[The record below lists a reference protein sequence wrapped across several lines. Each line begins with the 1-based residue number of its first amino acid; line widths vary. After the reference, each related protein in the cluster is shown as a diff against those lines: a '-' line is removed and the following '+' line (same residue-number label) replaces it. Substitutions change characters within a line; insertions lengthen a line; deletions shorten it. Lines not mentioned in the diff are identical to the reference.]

1 MAALIAQ
8 LRDFDLAEEA
18 FSDAMI
24 EAARVWPDK
33 GMPDNGG
40 AWLLAV
46 AKRRAIDR
54 LRKLAVRQSD
64 TAQATIQQLAEDTE
78 MAEADY
84 TIPDERL
91 RLIFTCCHPALSREA
106 QVALTL
112 RTLCGLTSREIAR
125 AFLTSETTMNQRLT
139 RAKGKIRKAGIP
151 YIVPEAVD
159 IPDRLEPV
167 LSVIYLIYN
176 ESYTAYEG
184 MTLTRNDLAAEAI
197 RLTQILQNLLPNPE
211 VSGLLALMILQNAR
225 RPART
230 DMDGNLVSLE
240 VQDRALWDGD
250 AIAVGKKLL
259 LRAMGLGRI
268 GPYQIQAAINALHCE
283 AVTWADTDWPQI
295 SKLYTTLFR
304 LNPSPVIA
312 LNGAIAMANGGQLA
326 AGLQAIEALATDLL
340 NYQPF
345 YAARADLLARKGDFP
360 AAHADYARAIE
371 MSKNTAERAFLQR
384 KQADLG

>member
-8 LRDFDLAEEA
+8 LHDFDLAEEA

-33 GMPDNGG
+33 GVPNNGG

-54 LRKLAVRQSD
+54 LRKVTVRQSQS
-64 TAQATIQQLAEDTE
+64 AKATIELLAEDAE
-78 MAEADY
+78 MAESDY
-84 TIPDERL
+84 TVPDERL
-91 RLIFTCCHPALSREA
+91 RLIFTCCHPALSRDA

-151 YIVPEAVD
+151 YRIPEKSDLAE
-159 IPDRLEPV
+159 RLESV

-176 ESYTAYEG
+176 ESYSAYEG
-184 MTLTRNDLAAEAI
+184 KTLTRADLANEAI
-197 RLTQILQNLLPNPE
+197 RLTQVLQNLLPNPE
-211 VSGLLALMILQNAR
+211 VVGLLALMMLQNAR
-225 RPART
+225 RDART
-230 DMDGNLVSLE
+230 DENGDLVSLE
-240 VQDRALWDGD
+240 VQDRSVWDAS
-250 AIAVGKKLL
+250 AIADGKKLL
-259 LRAMGLGRI
+259 LHALAQNRA

-283 AVTWADTDWPQI
+283 AATWADTDWPQI
-295 SKLYTTLFR
+295 TELYTALYTI
-304 LNPSPVIA
+304 NPSPVIA
-312 LNGAIAMANGGQLA
+312 LNRAVAMANGGQLA
-326 AGLQAIEALATDLL
+326 EGLLAVEALAPDLE

-345 YAARADLLARKGDFP
+345 YAARADLAARSGKTE
-360 AAHADYARAIE
+360 AARADYSRSIE
-371 MSKNTAERAFLQR
+371 LSKNTSEQEFLR
-384 KQADLG
+384 KKMSDLG

>member
-33 GMPDNGG
+33 GVPDNGG

-54 LRKLAVRQSD
+54 LRKVTVRQSQS
-64 TAQATIQQLAEDTE
+64 AKATIKQLAEDTE
-78 MAEADY
+78 MAESDY
-84 TIPDERL
+84 TVPDERL

-151 YIVPEAVD
+151 YRIPQEAD
-159 IPDRLEPV
+159 LSERLDSV

-176 ESYTAYEG
+176 ESYSAYEG
-184 MTLTRNDLAAEAI
+184 KTLTRADLANEAI
-197 RLTQILQNLLPNPE
+197 RLTQVLQNLLPKPE
-211 VSGLLALMILQNAR
+211 VAGLLALMMLQNAR
-225 RPART
+225 RDART
-230 DMDGNLVSLE
+230 DENGNIISLQ
-240 VQDRALWDGD
+240 VQDRSVWDAS
-250 AIAVGKKLL
+250 AIAQGKKLL
-259 LRAMGLGRI
+259 LRALAQNQV

-283 AVTWADTDWPQI
+283 ATIWADTDWPQI
-295 SKLYTTLFR
+295 TELYTALYNI
-304 LNPSPVIA
+304 NPSPVIA
-312 LNGAIAMANGGQLA
+312 LNRAVAMANGGQLA
-326 AGLQAIEALATDLL
+326 EGLLTVEALASDLDT
-340 NYQPF
+340 YQPF
-345 YAARADLLARKGDFP
+345 YAARADLAARSGNVD
-360 AAHADYARAIE
+360 AARADYLQAIKL
-371 MSKNTAERAFLQR
+371 SKNTSEQEFLR
-384 KQADLG
+384 KKMSDLG